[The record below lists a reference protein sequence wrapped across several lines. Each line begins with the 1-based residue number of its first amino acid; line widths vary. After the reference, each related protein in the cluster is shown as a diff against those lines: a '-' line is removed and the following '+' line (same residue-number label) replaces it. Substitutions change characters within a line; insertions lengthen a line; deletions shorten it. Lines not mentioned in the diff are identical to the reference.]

1 MKRIASFILSG
12 LLLAGCATKEQ
23 TAPVST
29 LDVESLRD
37 SVDLNMD
44 ITGLSLSDLR
54 ILENVFLAQ
63 KGYPFEDSYIRS
75 IYQSTTWYD
84 SLMWAFSEN
93 EDYYDQNSGYWGGER
108 NEELSYREEY
118 YNSIKPEI
126 IAYTDEQRAFVNRVR
141 QREDELRKRNFKSG
155 NEDDKVNVA
164 NIVNPAL
171 LKEPDQRL
179 WDYLGHHGF
188 AIVPAQHQ
196 QLFHVYEQ
204 NDYHE
209 FPAFVTTDLY
219 LQLYHLYFDCMLRE
233 VEQEKLMPLLKEFCE
248 EGQKVFARRW
258 QREKE
263 NEDAVFNTE
272 EAAEWIVTYFKVA
285 NALLEEQA
293 PKGDADAL
301 GEYERVMKSVN
312 ATSEFLEYT
321 DVPFEYS
328 LFRPRGHYTRNDNL
342 KRYFRTMMW
351 LQTVPLRSDNPFDM
365 LKANI
370 LAVEICDDLDNP
382 RLCSLYKKLT
392 EPMNYLMGMPDDVSI
407 EQVNKIISDIG
418 TCEIDPNELGVKV
431 DEIAEKQTR
440 IRPKFL
446 RTGRNKVRLMPQRY
460 QPDAEVLQE
469 MVDYDSNTTK
479 REVPKGLDVFAAM
492 GVSAAEKILMDELNE
507 PDRWSKYTSN
517 LKRMKKRMNEIK
529 WEENAATQWMSA
541 LKTVIDKPQHA
552 PYFMLSP
559 EWDKKSLNAMLGSWT
574 ELKHDAI
581 LYAKQPMGAECGG
594 AGPPDPIVKGYVEPN
609 VKFWQKAIDLLKENQ
624 KILRTHNLLT
634 EKIATANERLTEE
647 AEFLLAISKKEL
659 RGEVLKD
666 VEYDE
671 LEYIGAKFENMS
683 LELLRDSEH
692 ELWDWEAIQG
702 PDRKVALVADVYTAN
717 ADNNPNKSILYEAVG
732 DADEIYVVVEI
743 GGYLWLTRGA
753 VFSYREFQ
761 RSIDDQRLNDEEWQ
775 EYLERHPRSGVPEW
789 MTPVTVP
796 LEKTPVDNES
806 VFYSTGC

>member
-179 WDYLGHHGF
+179 WDYLGHNGF

-312 ATSEFLEYT
+312 TTSEFLEYT

-370 LAVEICDDLDNP
+370 LAVEICDDHDNP
-382 RLCSLYKKLT
+382 RLYSLYKKLT

-492 GVSAAEKILMDELNE
+492 GVNAAEKILMDELNE

-559 EWDKKSLNAMLGSWT
+559 EWDKKSLNAMLGSWS

-659 RGEVLKD
+659 RGQVLKD

>member
-1 MKRIASFILSG
+1 MKRIAFFILSG

-75 IYQSTTWYD
+75 VYGSTTWYD

-93 EDYYDQNSGYWGGER
+93 EDYYDQNSGYWGGKR

-179 WDYLGHHGF
+179 WDYLGLHGF

-263 NEDAVFNTE
+263 NEDAVFNTDG
-272 EAAEWIVTYFKVA
+272 AAEWIVTYFKVA

-301 GEYERVMKSVN
+301 GEYERVMKSTN

-492 GVSAAEKILMDELNE
+492 GVSAAEKILLDELNE

-541 LKTVIDKPQHA
+541 LKTIIDKPQHA

-559 EWDKKSLNAMLGSWT
+559 EWDKKSLNAMLGSWS

>member
-84 SLMWAFSEN
+84 SLMWEFSEN
-93 EDYYDQNSGYWGGER
+93 EDYYDQNSGYWGGKR

-263 NEDAVFNTE
+263 NEDAVFNTDG
-272 EAAEWIVTYFKVA
+272 AAEWIVTYFKVA

-312 ATSEFLEYT
+312 TTSEFLEYT

>member
-263 NEDAVFNTE
+263 NEDAVFNTDG
-272 EAAEWIVTYFKVA
+272 AAEWIVTYFKVA

>member
-75 IYQSTTWYD
+75 VYGSTTWYD

-93 EDYYDQNSGYWGGER
+93 EDYYDQNSGYWGGKR

-263 NEDAVFNTE
+263 NEDAVFNTDG
-272 EAAEWIVTYFKVA
+272 AAEWIVTYFKVA

-418 TCEIDPNELGVKV
+418 TWRK
-431 DEIAEKQTR
+431 
-440 IRPKFL
+440 
-446 RTGRNKVRLMPQRY
+446 GR
-460 QPDAEVLQE
+460 
-469 MVDYDSNTTK
+469 
-479 REVPKGLDVFAAM
+479 
-492 GVSAAEKILMDELNE
+492 
-507 PDRWSKYTSN
+507 
-517 LKRMKKRMNEIK
+517 
-529 WEENAATQWMSA
+529 
-541 LKTVIDKPQHA
+541 
-552 PYFMLSP
+552 
-559 EWDKKSLNAMLGSWT
+559 
-574 ELKHDAI
+574 
-581 LYAKQPMGAECGG
+581 
-594 AGPPDPIVKGYVEPN
+594 
-609 VKFWQKAIDLLKENQ
+609 
-624 KILRTHNLLT
+624 
-634 EKIATANERLTEE
+634 
-647 AEFLLAISKKEL
+647 
-659 RGEVLKD
+659 
-666 VEYDE
+666 
-671 LEYIGAKFENMS
+671 
-683 LELLRDSEH
+683 
-692 ELWDWEAIQG
+692 
-702 PDRKVALVADVYTAN
+702 
-717 ADNNPNKSILYEAVG
+717 
-732 DADEIYVVVEI
+732 
-743 GGYLWLTRGA
+743 
-753 VFSYREFQ
+753 
-761 RSIDDQRLNDEEWQ
+761 
-775 EYLERHPRSGVPEW
+775 
-789 MTPVTVP
+789 
-796 LEKTPVDNES
+796 
-806 VFYSTGC
+806 

>member
-75 IYQSTTWYD
+75 VYGSTTWYD
-84 SLMWAFSEN
+84 SLMWEFSEN
-93 EDYYDQNSGYWGGER
+93 EDYYDQNSGYWGGKR

-179 WDYLGHHGF
+179 WDYLGHNGF
-188 AIVPAQHQ
+188 VIVPAQHQ

-263 NEDAVFNTE
+263 NEDAVFNTDG
-272 EAAEWIVTYFKVA
+272 ATEWIVTYFKVA

-293 PKGDADAL
+293 PKGDANAL

-370 LAVEICDDLDNP
+370 LAVEICDDHDNP
-382 RLCSLYKKLT
+382 RLYSLYKKLT
-392 EPMNYLMGMPDDVSI
+392 ESMNYLMGMPDDVSI

-469 MVDYDSNTTK
+469 MVDYESNTTK

-492 GVSAAEKILMDELNE
+492 GVNAAEKILMDELNE

-559 EWDKKSLNAMLGSWT
+559 EWDKKSLNAMLGSWS

>member
-1 MKRIASFILSG
+1 MKRIASFILFG

-75 IYQSTTWYD
+75 VYGSTTWYD
-84 SLMWAFSEN
+84 SLMWEFSEN
-93 EDYYDQNSGYWGGER
+93 EDYYDQNSGYWGGKR

-263 NEDAVFNTE
+263 NEDAVFNTDG
-272 EAAEWIVTYFKVA
+272 AAEWIVTYFKVA

-609 VKFWQKAIDLLKENQ
+609 VKFWQKAIDLLKENL

-647 AEFLLAISKKEL
+647 AEFLLTISKKEL

>member
-1 MKRIASFILSG
+1 MKRIAFFILSG

-75 IYQSTTWYD
+75 VYGSTTWYD
-84 SLMWAFSEN
+84 SLMWEFSEN
-93 EDYYDQNSGYWGGER
+93 EDYYDQNSGYWGGKR

-263 NEDAVFNTE
+263 NEDAVFNTDG
-272 EAAEWIVTYFKVA
+272 AAEWIVTYFKVA

-312 ATSEFLEYT
+312 TTSEFLEYT

-370 LAVEICDDLDNP
+370 LAVEICDDHDNP
-382 RLCSLYKKLT
+382 RLYTLYKKLT

-492 GVSAAEKILMDELNE
+492 GVSVAEKILMDELHE

-559 EWDKKSLNAMLGSWT
+559 EWDKKSLNAMLGSWS

>member
-93 EDYYDQNSGYWGGER
+93 EDYYDQNSGYWGGKR

-492 GVSAAEKILMDELNE
+492 GVSAAEKILMDELHE
-507 PDRWSKYTSN
+507 PDRWSKYTIN

-659 RGEVLKD
+659 KGQVLKD

>member
-75 IYQSTTWYD
+75 VYGSTTWYD

-93 EDYYDQNSGYWGGER
+93 EDYYDQNSGYWGGKR

-479 REVPKGLDVFAAM
+479 RGVPKGLDVFAAM

-517 LKRMKKRMNEIK
+517 LKQMKKRMNEIK

>member
-126 IAYTDEQRAFVNRVR
+126 IASTDEQRAFVDRVR
-141 QREDELRKRNFKSG
+141 QREDELRKLNYKSG
-155 NEDDKVNVA
+155 NEDDKVNIT

-263 NEDAVFNTE
+263 NDEGLYNTDG
-272 EAAEWIVTYFKVA
+272 AAEWIVTYFKVA

-370 LAVEICDDLDNP
+370 LAVEICDDHDNP

-392 EPMNYLMGMPDDVSI
+392 EPMDYLMGMPDDVSI

-581 LYAKQPMGAECGG
+581 LYTKQPMGAECGG

-647 AEFLLAISKKEL
+647 AEFLLAVSKKEL

-717 ADNNPNKSILYEAVG
+717 ADNNPNKSILYESIG
-732 DADEIYVVVEI
+732 DADEIYVIVEI

-775 EYLERHPRSGVPEW
+775 QYLEHNPRSGVPEW
-789 MTPVTVP
+789 MNPIIVP